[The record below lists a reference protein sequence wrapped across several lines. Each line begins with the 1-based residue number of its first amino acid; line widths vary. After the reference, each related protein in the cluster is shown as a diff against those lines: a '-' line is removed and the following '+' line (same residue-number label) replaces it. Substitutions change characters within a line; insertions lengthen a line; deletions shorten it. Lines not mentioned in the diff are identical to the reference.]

1 VARPNR
7 KLIYLSLIGQSLAPR
22 TGEAR
27 LKNWLWALAL
37 SVLLLAAWQ
46 AAVQML
52 RIPDIILPAPV
63 DIVSYFMRRQKLLM
77 THLWPTLLQTIWGF
91 LLAVVGGVLLA
102 ILVSLTEFGKRAVM
116 PLLVVAQIVPKI
128 AVAPLFML
136 WFGLGD
142 LSRVLIA
149 FLVAF
154 FPMVINAAS
163 GFNSVSQEVVL
174 LGRAFSRSRWE
185 FFRRIQL
192 PQALP
197 YIFDGMKVS
206 ITLSITGVIVA
217 EFVSS
222 QKGLGYLIMFAN
234 GQLDTVMMMTSI
246 TVLSLMGLALY
257 GIVALLSRVFVY
269 WQSPNEA

>member
-1 VARPNR
+1 
-7 KLIYLSLIGQSLAPR
+7 
-22 TGEAR
+22 
-27 LKNWLWALAL
+27 
-37 SVLLLAAWQ
+37 
-46 AAVQML
+46 
-52 RIPDIILPAPV
+52 
-63 DIVSYFMRRQKLLM
+63 
-77 THLWPTLLQTIWGF
+77 
-91 LLAVVGGVLLA
+91 
-102 ILVSLTEFGKRAVM
+102 
-116 PLLVVAQIVPKI
+116 
-128 AVAPLFML
+128 
-136 WFGLGD
+136 
-142 LSRVLIA
+142 
-149 FLVAF
+149 
-154 FPMVINAAS
+154 
-163 GFNSVSQEVVL
+163 VVL
-174 LGRAFSRSRWE
+174 LGRAFSRRRWE